1 MVSGNVL
8 HMKPKWVKKPVIL
21 EPELEAIAGELGVFD
36 RLQMAEK
43 MERWVR
49 QLRISARMLA
59 KPNARRRRP
68 PRLTGKQAALN

>member
-1 MVSGNVL
+1 
-8 HMKPKWVKKPVIL
+8 MKSKRVTKRVIL

-36 RLQMAEK
+36 RLLMAEK

-59 KPNARRRRP
+59 KPSARRLRP
-68 PRLTGKQAALN
+68 PRLTGRQAALN